1 MQDRAQNTRKKILAA
16 AEWEF
21 SEKGLYG
28 ARVDDIARAAGVN
41 KSMLY
46 AYFGSKESLYKTC
59 LLYTSQQLLHTCPSA
74 AGCNKHSRA
83 NSGKQQSNCQH
94 DDDQKFVF
102 CKRTDKQLSL
112 IHISK

>member
-16 AEWEF
+16 TEWEF

-46 AYFGSKESLYKTC
+46 AYFGSKESLYKIVLEEVYNRLNQC
-59 LLYTSQQLLHTCPSA
+59 
-74 AGCNKHSRA
+74 
-83 NSGKQQSNCQH
+83 
-94 DDDQKFVF
+94 
-102 CKRTDKQLSL
+102 
-112 IHISK
+112 

>member
-46 AYFGSKESLYKTC
+46 AYSAQAALVSLAK
-59 LLYTSQQLLHTCPSA
+59 P
-74 AGCNKHSRA
+74 
-83 NSGKQQSNCQH
+83 
-94 DDDQKFVF
+94 
-102 CKRTDKQLSL
+102 L
-112 IHISK
+112 I